1 MHHYDVFT
9 FQCIIADATGY
20 TLTIVKGAK
29 NIQTIDNLWHM
40 VHKCK
45 IEISNIGIWNDCI
58 RVTEKSR
65 LMFDDE
71 VYILHEYIIT
81 NMYTMY
87 V

>member
-1 MHHYDVFT
+1 MHHYDIFT

-20 TLTIVKGAK
+20 TSTIMKGAK
-29 NIQTIDNLWHM
+29 NIQTIDNLQDM

>member
-1 MHHYDVFT
+1 MHYCDVFT

-20 TLTIVKGAK
+20 TLTIVNGEK
-29 NIQTIDNLWHM
+29 NIQTIDNLRHM

-45 IEISNIGIWNDCI
+45 IEISDIGIWNDCI

-71 VYILHEYIIT
+71 VCILH
-81 NMYTMY
+81 
-87 V
+87 